1 MSFGGVGARVW
12 LTVIGVPAMGIGAGG
27 GVQVSC
33 LFEVGVRTTVVL
45 VALVVGLVV
54 LLALVWALGAMLSFS
69 GLGVKI
75 FRFSYGGR
83 VVAFR

>member
-1 MSFGGVGARVW
+1 MSFEGFGARVW
-12 LTVIGVPAMGIGAGG
+12 LTVIGVLAMGIGAGG
-27 GVQVSC
+27 GVGC
-33 LFEVGVRTTVVL
+33 LFGVGVRTTVVL

-54 LLALVWALGAMLSFS
+54 LLALVRALGAILSFS

-75 FRFSYGGR
+75 FHFSYGGR